1 MRRIAVLAWFAFAA
15 FPAAAGAAQDGHLGK
30 TITDVRVEIAGIP
43 ATDLNVLG
51 LIETRVGDQLGM
63 RAVRNTID
71 HLVGLGRFEDVRV
84 FSNPT
89 DHGVSVRWRLTPVRR
104 IAKISIAGNAV
115 MPASSIR
122 DELIDRFGA
131 LPSTNRVADMVTAL
145 QAYYADRGFPRAT
158 ILPRVEEEDPAPER
172 VELVMSIEAG
182 DRVTIAAAHVTGA
195 PLEPPAAVLGEL
207 NLQPGRAYDRPAIDA
222 RVAAYEESL
231 RQRGYYEARVRPAAV
246 LAEDGRS
253 VSMTIAVEPGPHVR
267 LVFAGDE
274 LPGDAED
281 LVPIRAERSVDQ
293 DLLEDASR
301 AIENALREQGYRAA
315 QAPYTRQAQAGELV
329 LTFTIARGPLHR
341 VESIDTEGS
350 AELDRAAVAP
360 LLQIKPGEPFVEARV
375 GAIAAAI
382 TELYRVRG
390 FAQAA
395 VKPNIQVLPEAAAL
409 NVTYRPVAIRFEI
422 SEGPR
427 TMVTAVEVEGAKAIA
442 ADAIKSQL
450 VLAAGRPF
458 YRPQLAVDRDTIERT
473 FRSQG
478 FQHVSVISQ
487 LAFADNQGPLS
498 RGPCAVGCE
507 RQVAITWTI
516 REGDQ
521 VTVDRILING
531 NSRISTELIQREL
544 TIRRGG
550 PMNEDAM
557 IESQRRLAELGLFR
571 RVRITELP
579 RTGSLARDVLVDLEE
594 ADTTTVDYGG
604 GFEVSGIGERAED
617 RSAVDALDF
626 GPRGFIGISR
636 RNLWGK
642 NRSVTLFGRVT
653 LRRDPQNESDLTA
666 PRGYGFHDYRGLFTF
681 REPRA
686 FNTSGDA
693 QFTAFVEQ
701 ARRTSFDFNRKGVTS
716 DYARRIGSF
725 TVTGRYTFDYT
736 KVFARR
742 ISVQDQLLI
751 DRLFPQIGLSKV
763 FGGVLRD
770 SRDDVLDP
778 QRGAVIGVDTSV
790 AAKALGSEVGFIK
803 SFFQGFL
810 YRRLPGRGIVV
821 ATGARF
827 GVAAGF
833 SQEVDPVLEIARNA
847 GFAGSPVTVPKRSVA
862 RAELFPS
869 VIRELPASERF
880 FAGGDTT
887 VRGFALDRLGSA
899 ETLDRDGFPKGGNGM
914 VLFNFETRA
923 PYWKDLQFVWFV
935 DAGNVFENATDI
947 RLDDLRVSS
956 GIGFRYR
963 SPIGPLRVDW
973 GWKVSTRLLST
984 GGRERSNVLHISL
997 GQAF

>member
-1 MRRIAVLAWFAFAA
+1 MRVLAILAWSAFALLM
-15 FPAAAGAAQDGHLGK
+15 PAASAADQETTLGK
-30 TITDVRVEIAGIP
+30 TVTDVRVEIAGLP
-43 ATDLNVLG
+43 ATDPNVLG
-51 LIETRVGDQLGM
+51 LIETRIGEPLAMQ
-63 RAVRNTID
+63 AVRNTID

-84 FSNPT
+84 FSDPT
-89 DHGVSVRWRLTPVRR
+89 AQGVSVRWQLMPLRK
-104 IAKISIAGNAV
+104 IAKISVTGNAV
-115 MPASSIR
+115 LPASGVR
-122 DELIDRFGA
+122 AELTDRFGA
-131 LPSTNRVADMVTAL
+131 LPSTNRVPDMVTAL

-158 ILPRVEEEDPAPER
+158 ILPRIEEEDPAPER
-172 VELVMSIEAG
+172 VELVLSIEAG
-182 DRVTIAAAHVTGA
+182 DRVTIGAAQVTGS
-195 PLEPPAAVLGEL
+195 PLEAPAMVLGAL

-222 RVAAYEESL
+222 RIAAYEETL
-231 RQRGYYEARVRPAAV
+231 RERGYYEARVRPAAV

-253 VSMTIAVEPGPHVR
+253 VSLTVAVEPGPHVR
-267 LVFAGDE
+267 LVVAGDS
-274 LPGDAED
+274 LPGGDVED

-315 QAPYTRQAQAGELV
+315 QAPYTRQQQGGELV

-341 VESIDTEGS
+341 VESLDTTGN
-350 AELDRAAVAP
+350 AALDRAALAP
-360 LLQIKPGEPFVEARV
+360 LLQLKPGEPFVEARV
-375 GAIAAAI
+375 GAITAAM

-390 FAQAA
+390 FAQ
-395 VKPNIQVLPEAAAL
+395 VEVTPNIQVLPEATAV

-422 SEGPR
+422 VEGPQ
-427 TMVTAVEVEGAKAIA
+427 TMVTGVEVEGSKAIA
-442 ADAIKSQL
+442 VAALKSQL
-450 VLAAGRPF
+450 ALAVGRPF
-458 YRPQLAVDRDTIERT
+458 YRPQLAVDRDTIERAY
-473 FRSQG
+473 RGQG
-478 FQHVSVISQ
+478 FQNVSVISQ
-487 LAFADNQGPLS
+487 LAFAPD
-498 RGPCAVGCE
+498 R

-516 REGDQ
+516 REGEQ
-521 VTVDRILING
+521 ITVDRVLING
-531 NSRISTELIQREL
+531 NSRISTELIEREL
-544 TIRRGG
+544 TIHRGS

-557 IESQRRLAELGLFR
+557 LESQRRLAELGLFR
-571 RVRITELP
+571 RVRISELP

-594 ADTTTVDYGG
+594 AATTTIDYGG
-604 GFEVSGIGERAED
+604 GFEVSGIGER
-617 RSAVDALDF
+617 SADGSATDALDF
-626 GPRGFIGISR
+626 GPRGFVGISR

-653 LRRDPQNESDLTA
+653 LRRDSQNESDLTA

-686 FNTSGDA
+686 FGTSGDA
-693 QFTAFVEQ
+693 QFTTFVEQ

-716 DYARRIGSF
+716 DYARRISAF

-736 KVFARR
+736 KVFEKRPVEDR
-742 ISVQDQLLI
+742 LLI
-751 DRLFPQIGLSKV
+751 DRLFPQVRLSKL

-790 AAKALGSEVGFIK
+790 AVKRLGSEVGFIK
-803 SFFQGFL
+803 SFFQGFI
-810 YRRLPGRGIVV
+810 YRRLPGRGVVV
-821 ATGARF
+821 AAGARL

-833 SQEVDPVLEIARNA
+833 DQVVSPVLEIANLGPLKPGGA
-847 GFAGSPVTVPKRSVA
+847 A
-862 RAELFPS
+862 RAELFPT

-899 ETLDRDGFPKGGNGM
+899 ETLDEDGFPKGGNGM
-914 VLFNFETRA
+914 AVFNLETRA
-923 PYWKDLQFVWFV
+923 PYWKDLQLVWFL
-935 DAGNVFENATDI
+935 DAGNVFRNATDI
-947 RLDDLRVSS
+947 RLDELRVSS

>member
-1 MRRIAVLAWFAFAA
+1 MRLIAVLAWFAFAA
-15 FPAAAGAAQDGHLGK
+15 FPAAAAANQDGHLGK
-30 TITDVRVEIAGIP
+30 TITDVRVEIAAIP

-63 RAVRNTID
+63 RAVRSTID

-84 FSNPT
+84 FSTPT
-89 DHGVSVRWRLTPVRR
+89 DQGVSVRWQLTPVRR
-104 IAKISIAGNAV
+104 IAKISITGNAV
-115 MPASSIR
+115 MPAASVR
-122 DELIDRFGA
+122 DELVDRFGA
-131 LPSTNRVADMVTAL
+131 LPSTNRVADMVAAL
-145 QAYYADRGFPRAT
+145 EAYYADRGFPRAT

-172 VELVMSIEAG
+172 VELVMSIDAG
-182 DRVTIAAAHVTGA
+182 DRVTIASAQVTGS
-195 PLEPPAAVLGEL
+195 PLEPPASILGEL
-207 NLQPGRAYDRPAIDA
+207 NVQPGRAYDRPAIDA

-231 RQRGYYEARVRPAAV
+231 RERGYYEARVRPAAV
-246 LAEDGRS
+246 LSEDGRR
-253 VSMTIAVEPGPHVR
+253 VSMTISVEPGPHVR

-274 LPGDAED
+274 LPGDAEE
-281 LVPIRAERSVDQ
+281 LVPIRAERSADQ

-301 AIENALREQGYRAA
+301 AIENALRERGYRAA
-315 QAPYTRQAQAGELV
+315 QAPYTRQQQAGELV
-329 LTFTIARGPLHR
+329 LTYTIARGPLHR

-350 AELDRAAVAP
+350 AALDRAAVAP

-395 VKPNIQVLPEAAAL
+395 VKPNIQVLPEASAL
-409 NVTYRPVAIRFEI
+409 NVAYRPVAIRFQI
-422 SEGPR
+422 SEGPQ

-442 ADAIKSQL
+442 PDALKPQL

-478 FQHVSVISQ
+478 FQNVSVISQ
-487 LAFADNQGPLS
+487 LAFADAQ
-498 RGPCAVGCE
+498 

-521 VTVDRILING
+521 ITVDRILING

-544 TIRRGG
+544 TIQRGG

-557 IESQRRLAELGLFR
+557 LESQRRLAELGLFR

-604 GFEVSGIGERAED
+604 GFEVSGIGERAAD
-617 RSAVDALDF
+617 GSAVDALDF
-626 GPRGFIGISR
+626 GPRGFVGISR

-653 LRRDPQNESDLTA
+653 LRRDREDEATTA
-666 PRGYGFHDYRGLFTF
+666 ASRGYGFPDYRGLFTF

-686 FNTSGDA
+686 FGTTGDA

-736 KVFARR
+736 KVFARQ

-751 DRLFPQIGLSKV
+751 DRLFPQIGLSKL

-833 SQEVDPVLEIARNA
+833 SQEVDPVLEIAGA
-847 GFAGSPVTVPKRSVA
+847 EPLLAVASAQPFVPRGLA
-862 RAELFPS
+862 QTELFPS

-923 PYWKDLQFVWFV
+923 PYWKDVQFVWFL
-935 DAGNVFENATDI
+935 DAGNVFEGATDI
-947 RLDDLRVSS
+947 RLDDLRVAS

-973 GWKVSTRLLST
+973 GWKLNTRLLDG